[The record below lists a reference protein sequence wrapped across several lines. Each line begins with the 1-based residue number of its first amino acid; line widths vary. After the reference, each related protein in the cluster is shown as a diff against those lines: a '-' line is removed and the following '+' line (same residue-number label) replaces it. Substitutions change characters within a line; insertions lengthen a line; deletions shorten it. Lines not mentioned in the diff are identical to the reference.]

1 MKRIQTELSMRA
13 TADLQEQVNKEL
25 QAPDPETEKA
35 KAILNEDSQ
44 GNDRDRSDTSDKQG
58 G

>member
-1 MKRIQTELSMRA
+1 MKRVQTKLTMKA

-25 QAPDPETEKA
+25 QIPDPDTEEA

-44 GNDRDRSDTSDKQG
+44 GNDRSGSDTSNKQG